1 MDCPSP
7 LGDIILFTLN
17 DCEKMAGL
25 IHKITIKG
33 YPVVQYIS
41 LNLGKA
47 DGKPKLP
54 KFKVAKF
61 FSEGWIA

>member
-1 MDCPSP
+1 
-7 LGDIILFTLN
+7 
-17 DCEKMAGL
+17 MAGL